1 MQLKT
6 TDKHFNDISTIRQT
20 QQQCSTIKWLSSP
33 LAWYQTLQSWSF
45 LAWCRNKFLSWESWY
60 TCRFHPHLTR
70 RRNANVYK
78 GYCTTTINER
88 EGASCHCWR
97 LRRVDKKKNLI
108 VTFKCWKSPRFGYKR
123 GHYNCT
129 VELDIP
135 QPFLLTKSSNHKLKE
150 NNQFVKYS
158 ESLERPT

>member
-6 TDKHFNDISTIRQT
+6 TDKHFNDISTVRQT

-45 LAWCRNKFLSWESWY
+45 LAWCHNKFLSWESWY

-78 GYCTTTINER
+78 GYCSTTINER
-88 EGASCHCWR
+88 ESSSCHCWK
-97 LRRVDKKKNLI
+97 LRHVDKKIWQLLLRAERVQGLVIREAITI
-108 VTFKCWKSPRFGYKR
+108 V
-123 GHYNCT
+123 
-129 VELDIP
+129 L
-135 QPFLLTKSSNHKLKE
+135 
-150 NNQFVKYS
+150 
-158 ESLERPT
+158 

>member
-6 TDKHFNDISTIRQT
+6 TDKHFNDISTVRQT

-45 LAWCRNKFLSWESWY
+45 SAWCRNKFLSWESWY

-97 LRRVDKKKNLI
+97 LRRVDKKIWQLLLRAERVQGLVIREAITIVLQNL
-108 VTFKCWKSPRFGYKR
+108 TS
-123 GHYNCT
+123 HN
-129 VELDIP
+129 
-135 QPFLLTKSSNHKLKE
+135 PF
-150 NNQFVKYS
+150 F
-158 ESLERPT
+158 

>member
-6 TDKHFNDISTIRQT
+6 TDKHFNDISTVRQT

-45 LAWCRNKFLSWESWY
+45 SAWCRNKFLSWESWY

-97 LRRVDKKKNLI
+97 LRHVDKKIWQLLLRAERVQGLVI
-108 VTFKCWKSPRFGYKR
+108 REAITI
-123 GHYNCT
+123 CT

-135 QPFLLTKSSNHKLKE
+135 QPFLLNKSSNHKLKE
-150 NNQFVKYS
+150 NNQFVNYS